1 MASTSTQ
8 DRTPT
13 ALITGAAHGIGKAI
27 ALRLASDGFNIAIN
41 DIPSKEEL
49 LNEVAKEIRD
59 RYGKKTAVV
68 PCDVSEEG
76 PVKEMIAKTAEV
88 LGGLDVMVANAGI
101 CITKPI
107 LQTEVSDWNKIMDV
121 NAKSVFLCY
130 KYAAEQMIKQG
141 VGGRIIGASSV
152 AGKRGTCAFPIYCAS
167 KFAVRGLTQAA
178 AEEWGP
184 HGITVNAYAPGYV
197 ETPLTYSC
205 LIPGVAPNPGDF
217 LKLGTTASVLGRVGT
232 PDDIAAMVAYLASKG
247 AGFVTG
253 QTLSINGGTFY
264 D

>member
-59 RYGKKTAVV
+59 RYVLRACLMPFLDEADPCALLYRYGKKTAVV

-88 LGGLDVMVANAGI
+88 LGGLDV
-101 CITKPI
+101 
-107 LQTEVSDWNKIMDV
+107 VS
-121 NAKSVFLCY
+121 S
-130 KYAAEQMIKQG
+130 Q
-141 VGGRIIGASSV
+141 S
-152 AGKRGTCAFPIYCAS
+152 CAS
-167 KFAVRGLTQAA
+167 GK
-178 AEEWGP
+178 
-184 HGITVNAYAPGYV
+184 APW
-197 ETPLTYSC
+197 
-205 LIPGVAPNPGDF
+205 F
-217 LKLGTTASVLGRVGT
+217 
-232 PDDIAAMVAYLASKG
+232 
-247 AGFVTG
+247 
-253 QTLSINGGTFY
+253 
-264 D
+264 